1 MINRKGCTLHNSR
14 SRYSHGPRWNGALW
28 SDALWEPC
36 VQQNLLQAYQ
46 EPAFPGLSGASP
58 GFHHLPCRSASFRVA
73 DSMWLL
79 LHS

>member
-1 MINRKGCTLHNSR
+1 MISRKGCTLYNSR
-14 SRYSHGPRWNGALW
+14 SRYFHGPQWNGALW

-36 VQQNLLQAYQ
+36 VQQNLLH
-46 EPAFPGLSGASP
+46 FPGLSGASP
-58 GFHHLPCRSASFRVA
+58 GFRHLPCRSASFRVA